1 MSEEPGAAP
10 PAPDLP
16 PEAVT
21 ETVMEAAPETT
32 PEIPV
37 EAPVEMAAA
46 APVAAAAA
54 AGPTAAVPSAGA
66 PADAAVPPP
75 PTAPVTG
82 TTSGTGGGR
91 NALIIGAV
99 IVAAAIIVGAL
110 VIGQNL
116 GSPSSSA
123 APSAAATAAPS
134 EAATAAPTATPT
146 PVPTP
151 TPNACAPENL
161 ATLAA
166 GTLTI
171 GADNPAYP
179 PYFAHR
185 EGGNTPPW
193 EDSDY
198 TGDPTTGEGFEGA
211 TAYAVANALGFAK
224 EKVSWVVVPFNNSF
238 APGPKPFDF
247 YITQV
252 SYTPERA
259 TAVDLSDGYY
269 NVKQSLVTLKGSPL
283 ASATTIT
290 ELAAYKLGAQVGT
303 TSYTLIVDVIK
314 PTTEPSVYDTNDAA
328 IEALKAKQI
337 DGIVVDLPTAD
348 FMTNVQLEDG
358 VTIGKF
364 DTETGEHFSLVI
376 AKDSPLTACVNQAI
390 GKLTEDGTLAGF
402 VTKWLPFQDGIPAF
416 KP

>member
-1 MSEEPGAAP
+1 
-10 PAPDLP
+10 
-16 PEAVT
+16 
-21 ETVMEAAPETT
+21 
-32 PEIPV
+32 
-37 EAPVEMAAA
+37 
-46 APVAAAAA
+46 VA
-54 AGPTAAVPSAGA
+54 GS
-66 PADAAVPPP
+66 
-75 PTAPVTG
+75 TG
-82 TTSGTGGGR
+82 GTSGGR

-110 VIGQNL
+110 LISQG
-116 GSPSSSA
+116 GASPSSSPSA
-123 APSAAATAAPS
+123 VPSAAPTEP
-134 EAATAAPTATPT
+134 ATAAPTATAEPT
-146 PVPTP
+146 ATPAPTP
-151 TPNACAPENL
+151 TPNACTPENL
-161 ATLAA
+161 ATLTA

-193 EDSDY
+193 EESDY

-211 TAYAVANALGFAK
+211 TAYAVADALGFAK

-238 APGPKPFDF
+238 APGPKTFDF

-269 NVKQSLVTLKGSPL
+269 DVKQSLVALAGTPI

-290 ELAAYKLGAQVGT
+290 ELAGYKLGAQVGT
-303 TSYTLIVDVIK
+303 TSYSLIVDTIGIDPANVG
-314 PTTEPSVYDTNDAA
+314 VYDTNDAA

-348 FMTNVQLEDG
+348 FMTNVQLSDVGG
-358 VTIGKF
+358 VTVGKF
-364 DTETGEHFSLVI
+364 DLETGEHFSLVL
-376 AKDSPLTACVNQAI
+376 AKGSPLTACVNQAI
-390 GKLTEDGTLAGF
+390 ATLTDDGTLKGF
-402 VTKWLPFQDGIPAF
+402 VTTWLPFQDGIPAF